1 MFLCLAYDS
10 VFRSFLSFPPLNK
23 IKHVSDLARAVD
35 DGEYHCMSPPDMNV
49 GERFK
54 MSEQNDLHTIGK
66 DLLTNKL
73 SSRNVFREFIL
84 KSRKQNLALFTDTGT
99 LEKLVGN
106 YHVSEDR
113 FFESMAGMMVQR
125 NFCCKNLLNTFVHK
139 MMASGILEKYHS
151 DGAFLTSL
159 PLRLAF
165 PEDYDSTRKLTLTDV
180 APAFIFLLCGYFIA
194 FFIFIGEILI
204 NLKKYP
210 Q

>member
-10 VFRSFLSFPPLNK
+10 VFLSFLSFPPLNK
-23 IKHVSDLARAVD
+23 IKHLSDLARAVD
-35 DGEYHCMSPPDMNV
+35 NGEYHCMSPPELNV
-49 GERFK
+49 GERFS
-54 MSEQNDLHTIGK
+54 MSEQNDLQVIGK

-84 KSRKQNLALFTDTGT
+84 KSRKQNLAYFTDTGF
-99 LEKLVGN
+99 LETFVCN
-106 YHVSEDR
+106 YHVSEDL

-151 DGAFLTSL
+151 DGAFLSSL

-165 PEDYDSTRKLTLTDV
+165 PEDYDSKRKLTLTDV
-180 APAFIFLLCGYFIA
+180 APAFIFLLSGYFIA

-204 NLKKYP
+204 NLMK
-210 Q
+210 